1 MSLKKR
7 LEEKL
12 GNLAVPVVSP
22 SAAAPAAPAADTLA
36 RPAPKTAPGQ
46 MLAFRQHLQ
55 VHEVQVQ
62 DLQRQLDAYKG
73 SQPARRIDPKQI
85 RPSRWANRQEAH
97 FRTPE
102 FAAFKQEL
110 LAAGGNIQPIKVRP
124 VADAPDTYEVVFGHR
139 RHRACQELGIPVLA
153 LVEELSEQ
161 ALFIQMERENRLRQD
176 LSPWEQGLMYARAL
190 DEKLYA
196 SLGQLGEA
204 IGRDKSVISRALKL
218 ARLPQVVIDAF
229 PSPVELQYRWGEAL
243 AQALEQQGAAVLERA
258 RELAVRRGELPAPRV
273 LEALMG
279 GPAPAKADPLTETI
293 EVDGQAVATLTL
305 DPKGQVNLRFA
316 AGALN
321 TQQRA
326 LLVEAIQKICQPH

>member
-7 LEEKL
+7 LAEKL
-12 GNLAVPVVSP
+12 GNLEVPVVPASSP
-22 SAAAPAAPAADTLA
+22 VAADA

-62 DLQRQLDAYKG
+62 ELQRQLDAYKG
-73 SQPARRIDPKQI
+73 SQPARRLDPKQV

-97 FRTPE
+97 FHTPE

-139 RHRACQELGIPVLA
+139 RHRACLELGIPVLA
-153 LVEELSEQ
+153 LVEDLSEQ
-161 ALFIQMERENRLRQD
+161 ALFVQMERENRLRQD
-176 LSPWEQGLMYARAL
+176 LSPWEQGVMYARAL

-196 SLGQLGEA
+196 SLGQLSEA

-218 ARLPQVVIDAF
+218 ARLPQAVIDAF

-243 AQALEQQGAAVLERA
+243 AQALEQQGPAVLARA
-258 RELAVRRGELPAPRV
+258 RDLAARRGELPAAKV
-273 LEALMG
+273 FALLVG
-279 GPAPAKADPLTETI
+279 DAPAPAPAKVDPRAEPI
-293 EVDGQAVATLTL
+293 QVDGRTVATLSL
-305 DPKGQVNLRFA
+305 DARGQVSLKFE
-316 AGALN
+316 AGVLN

-326 LLVEAIQKICQPH
+326 RLVEAIQQICRPD